1 MTGWKVTDLCAA
13 APPDYPFAVDRS
25 GASDRVDVH
34 GAAVY
39 RIGIRPIE
47 AFTDFRGDP
56 LRTKIVRSNQ
66 ADDPIDL
73 GVRPHPIERGLGRFG
88 RQSAAP
94 ARAVNRPSEIDTWP
108 RPLGMVNTHTPNHV
122 SCRVLD
128 DTPLTV
134 PALLPMADHVHCVL
148 PREIEAAGRLEQC
161 DLLLLDDLRIPE
173 DIHERLGICQLRD
186 AQQQSRRF
194 YRTGWKA
201 QGRYRT
207 GLLDVWF
214 PHDDRPRRNPR
225 AGAFLRVGFREFARA
240 EHLHFVR
247 IHDHAPETSAALHEN
262 RVAGGRFDETRRVLT
277 HVSSDLP
284 HLPEQGYLPR
294 VCPHFVRGNVPIR
307 HSCNLSK
314 HNCDVFGES
323 DTYGAGLMPE
333 GRTVSHALLVAIV
346 AAAVAGTTSDVG
358 SWNDAGRL
366 ATVESLVDRHTWQMD
381 GSIFLARTMDRAY
394 IEGHFYSH
402 RSPTPSLA
410 LAAIYQVAQWTT
422 GLKAAESPA
431 AFCYTMA
438 LFSSGLV
445 YIIAVLSVERLAG
458 LTDLTAAV
466 RWPLTWSFAFGTVAL
481 TYSRAVNDHL
491 YLLGVFGL
499 LFVGLVNCASRGW
512 AHASQWNLVALGTLL
527 GLGYSIDLGVGPVL
541 VLCVL
546 AYLASELRPLPRLAP
561 VLVGALPWIALHHGV
576 TYMIGGTFK
585 PLGAVAEYMTSWQG
599 SPFTVENLTGLGW
612 AHTSVAG
619 FLIYTVG
626 FLVGPKGFLVHNPVL
641 FFLPPALLLGWCV
654 PRHGRGLVWCSVAL
668 MLGTWLMYAISSN
681 NYAGETA
688 SIRWFVPLL
697 VPSYYLL
704 MLAVKER
711 PNLRNDIF
719 IVGVWSI
726 VLGLLLWRRG
736 PWISSIGPRLWV
748 VNAGALVTWT
758 VYRLTRRPS
767 R

>member
-1 MTGWKVTDLCAA
+1 MYRVDVGSIEALTDLGGDALGAKIVGPDKADNAGNRCVRPSPFECGARRLGGHSA
-13 APPDYPFAVDRS
+13 APPGAMDRPAEVD
-25 GASDRVDVH
+25 A
-34 GAAVY
+34 
-39 RIGIRPIE
+39 RP
-47 AFTDFRGDP
+47 G
-56 LRTKIVRSNQ
+56 
-66 ADDPIDL
+66 
-73 GVRPHPIERGLGRFG
+73 
-88 RQSAAP
+88 
-94 ARAVNRPSEIDTWP
+94 
-108 RPLGMVNTHTPNHV
+108 PLGMIEPNAADYLSRWLLHHRPLAVATQLPVSNHV
-122 SCRVLD
+122 AGILS
-128 DTPLTV
+128 
-134 PALLPMADHVHCVL
+134 
-148 PREIEAAGRLEQC
+148 REIEAAGRLEQC

-173 DIHERLGICQLRD
+173 DTHESLGIGQLRD

-225 AGAFLRVGFREFARA
+225 TGAFLRVGFREFARA

-323 DTYGAGLMPE
+323 DTHGAGLMPE

-438 LFSSGLV
+438 LFSSGLA

-481 TYSRAVNDHL
+481 TYSRAVNDHI

-512 AHASQWNLVALGTLL
+512 THATQWNLVALGTLL

-546 AYLASELRPLPRLAP
+546 AYLASELRPLLRLAP

-576 TYMIGGTFK
+576 TYMIGGTFR

-641 FFLPPALLLGWCV
+641 FFLPPALLLGWCTS
-654 PRHGRGLVWCSVAL
+654 RHSRGLVWCSVAL
-668 MLGTWLMYAISSN
+668 MLGTWLMYAMNSN
-681 NYAGETA
+681 NFAGETA

-758 VYRLTRRPS
+758 VYRLTRRP
-767 R
+767 RR